1 MVVGRTVS
9 TIFFGAISLLVSGA
23 ASPARR
29 ALSVGVAP
37 GAERPRPKSD
47 YLLTERAVAVKI
59 VLTPGR
65 RIESPAAMGLV
76 FATTAGLVIWIVLW
90 SIGYSGLDASLLAL
104 IVILLGATGRIVLRY
119 LPGGS
124 ERSSGR

>member
-1 MVVGRTVS
+1 
-9 TIFFGAISLLVSGA
+9 
-23 ASPARR
+23 
-29 ALSVGVAP
+29 
-37 GAERPRPKSD
+37 
-47 YLLTERAVAVKI
+47 
-59 VLTPGR
+59 
-65 RIESPAAMGLV
+65 MGLV